1 MGNVSPR
8 RGRGVAER
16 WSPMPLSAVLATLGE
31 GNAEHERNFADTF
44 ITTRDYEAVARMSR
58 SLVFGARGAGKSAIF
73 RQLSDS
79 AGTEG
84 DSSLLTVPLSADR
97 TSWPAFE
104 GAVRAANNNALVLS
118 RQWELTLL
126 ILCFNA
132 LVESTR
138 SLKRKRLIRDL
149 DAEVEKVLERTQLNL
164 RSEGMLTEVFEAA
177 ATILRK
183 LPFTFRVEAPFVP
196 VSIEL
201 KDDAARPDE
210 QGRDQEKLQIILIEG
225 MYGVLGSL
233 LAQGARLQILADQL
247 DDAWA
252 GKPEQVA
259 SLNAL
264 ITAVMRMKGILVQ
277 RGMDQAISFSI
288 FLRSD
293 IYEVLKRSGLDDA
306 TKYRRHELH
315 LKWDRTAL
323 CRMIDKRI
331 EVAGVPGLRTIDNL
345 FTSERVERRS
355 LVDFLFSRVAPRPR
369 DLIQFLGFCLDEAE
383 LRGEDTVG
391 ADSLQSAEANYSA
404 WRRDVVL
411 EEARYGRSV
420 KSPESLLSAMSSGP
434 RLYTVKDLNRRLDA
448 AKREYGIAETKPVL
462 IDALFEWG
470 ILGVERGRGT
480 AVFVW
485 DLNDLQ
491 RPRPKQAE
499 EDEDEEMWVVHP
511 SVWTALDLR
520 APKRSRPTPNPGRGT
535 TSTPQRK

>member
-1 MGNVSPR
+1 MS
-8 RGRGVAER
+8 
-16 WSPMPLSAVLATLGE
+16 LSAVLATLGE
-31 GNAEHERNFADTF
+31 GNAEHERDFADTF
-44 ITTRDYEAVARMSR
+44 VRTRDYETVARMSR
-58 SLVFGARGAGKSAIF
+58 SLIFGARGAGKSAIF

-79 AGTEG
+79 ASPDG
-84 DSSLLTVPLSADR
+84 DSGLLTIPLSADR

-104 GAVRAANNNALVLS
+104 GAVRASNNNPLVLS

-126 ILCFNA
+126 ILSFNA
-132 LVESTR
+132 LVDAAR
-138 SLKRKRLIRDL
+138 GMKRKRLIRDL

-183 LPFTFRVEAPFVP
+183 LPFTFKVEAPFVP

-201 KDDAARPDE
+201 KDDAAPRDP
-210 QGRDQEKLQIILIEG
+210 QGREEERLQIIVIEG
-225 MYGVLGSL
+225 MYGALGTL

-277 RGMDQAISFSI
+277 RGMDQAINFSI

-293 IYEVLKRSGLDDA
+293 IYEVLKRNGLDDA

-315 LKWDRTAL
+315 LKWDRTTL
-323 CRMIDKRI
+323 TRMVDRRI
-331 EVAGVPGLRTIDNL
+331 QVAGVPGLTSIDSL
-345 FTSERVERRS
+345 FTTERIERRS

-369 DLIQFLGFCLDEAE
+369 DLIQFLGFCLDEAD
-383 LRGEDTVG
+383 LNGEDIVG
-391 ADSLQSAEANYSA
+391 AESLQRAESNYSA

-420 KSPESLLSAMSSGP
+420 RSPESLLSAISSGP
-434 RLYTVKDLNRRLDA
+434 RFYTVKDLNKRLDT
-448 AKREYGIAETKPVL
+448 AKREYQIAETKPVL

-480 AVFVW
+480 AVFAW

-499 EDEDEEMWVVHP
+499 DGEDGELWVVHQ

-520 APKRSRPTPNPGRGT
+520 ASRRSRPASSPA
-535 TSTPQRK
+535 